1 MVTSKEYKKA
11 FTFGATLTK
20 PINAIHGGDRN
31 FKCVFCD
38 KIFSQLGSL
47 KGHVEKFHENG

>member
-31 FKCVFCD
+31 FNVSFVTNYFLNWQFKRTRG
-38 KIFSQLGSL
+38 KIP
-47 KGHVEKFHENG
+47 